1 MIQPLT
7 HFLFGTR
14 NLINRASESL
24 RESFINSRIPVK
36 QEHVLHR
43 LSPLRSSVN
52 WILTAPDTCS
62 FCEKSH
68 SALRRKIILLGNSS
82 YHSEP
87 RSIIAQYHSLRF
99 VGQEVIGL
107 FLTPQQ
113 VFSSSTGES
122 NELLDHSDH
131 SNAVTV
137 LTATAAQNEQV
148 Q

>member
-1 MIQPLT
+1 M
-7 HFLFGTR
+7 H
-14 NLINRASESL
+14 
-24 RESFINSRIPVK
+24 
-36 QEHVLHR
+36 
-43 LSPLRSSVN
+43 
-52 WILTAPDTCS
+52 
-62 FCEKSH
+62 
-68 SALRRKIILLGNSS
+68 
-82 YHSEP
+82 HSEP
-87 RSIIAQYHSLRF
+87 RSIIVQYHSSRF

-148 Q
+148 QYNFCT